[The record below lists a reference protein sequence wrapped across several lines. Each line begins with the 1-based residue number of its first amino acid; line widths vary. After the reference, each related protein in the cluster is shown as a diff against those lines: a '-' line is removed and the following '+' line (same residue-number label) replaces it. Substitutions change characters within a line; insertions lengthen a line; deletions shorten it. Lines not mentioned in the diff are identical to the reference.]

1 MIRSDFHCHT
11 LYCDGKDSPED
22 MVRSALEKGL
32 AAVGISGHSYAPFD
46 PGCPGM
52 TPENEAKYRR
62 QISKLK
68 KKYEG
73 QIRIFCGLEQDIFSP
88 APVKPFDY
96 SIGSVHYL
104 KTRDGYISVDDTI
117 DILRRLRDGCFG
129 GDIYALCSAYYETVS
144 SVCKVTGCD
153 IIGHFDLISKFN
165 EDGSLFD
172 AQDPR
177 YRSAWMSAADE
188 LLKADVPFEVNT
200 GAMSRGYR
208 TEPYPSQ
215 EIIRYISGKGGRFV
229 LSSDAH
235 RKEDLT
241 FGFERALE
249 ILNGLGIEPVDPLDL
264 IENK

>member
-11 LYCDGKDSPED
+11 LFCDGKDSPED

-32 AAVGISGHSYAPFD
+32 KAIGISGHSYAPFD
-46 PGCPGM
+46 PGCIGM

-62 QISKLK
+62 QISRLK
-68 KKYEG
+68 KRYEG
-73 QIRIFCGLEQDIFSP
+73 EILVFCGIEQDIFSP
-88 APVKPFDY
+88 APKNPFDY

-104 KTRDGYISVDDTI
+104 KAGDSYIAVDDKPE
-117 DILRRLRDGCFG
+117 ILTGLRDSYFS
-129 GDIYALCSAYYETVS
+129 GDIYALCAAYYETVS
-144 SVCKVTGCD
+144 RVHEVTGCD

-172 AQDPR
+172 REDPR
-177 YRSAWMSAADE
+177 YRAAWMSAADV
-188 LLKADVPFEVNT
+188 LLKAGVPFEVNT

-208 TEPYPSQ
+208 TEPYPASD
-215 EIIRYISGKGGRFV
+215 IIRYIGEKGGSFV

-241 FGFERALE
+241 FGFDKALE
-249 ILNGLGIEPVDPLDL
+249 MLNGLAVEPVDPLDV
-264 IENK
+264 IGKK